1 MRVEKRRR
9 RESKTDYRLRIELL
23 KSNKPRIVF
32 RKTNRYVIGQCI
44 ESENAQDITRVG
56 ITSKELLMYGWPK
69 ENLGSLKSMPACY
82 LTGFLL
88 GKKILKKDKKEC
100 ILDIGMIRSIK
111 KSRVYAFLK
120 GVVDSGVKMN
130 VEKEVFPDEKRIKG
144 EHTKVKNIF
153 EKVKESIKHEA

>member
-1 MRVEKRRR
+1 
-9 RESKTDYRLRIELL
+9 
-23 KSNKPRIVF
+23 
-32 RKTNRYVIGQCI
+32 
-44 ESENAQDITRVG
+44 
-56 ITSKELLMYGWPK
+56 MYGWPK
-69 ENLGSLKSMPACY
+69 ENLGSLKSIPACY

-88 GKKILKKDKKEC
+88 GKKILKIGKKEC

>member
-23 KSNKPRIVF
+23 KSDKPRIVF

-56 ITSKELLMYGWPK
+56 ITSKELLKYGWPK
-69 ENLGSLKSMPACY
+69 ENLGSLKSIPACY

-88 GKKILKKDKKEC
+88 GKKILKKGKQEC

-144 EHTKVKNIF
+144 EHTKVKDIF